1 MSAVR
6 RVDLVWLLLVGLTFA
21 GAWLSDAA
29 TPGTA
34 TTLTVALLIAFKGRM
49 VIDHYMELADASRS
63 IRRLMHA
70 YFYVIPGLVV
80 ASIFFGDAIA
90 RLTSW

>member
-1 MSAVR
+1 
-6 RVDLVWLLLVGLTFA
+6 
-21 GAWLSDAA
+21 
-29 TPGTA
+29 
-34 TTLTVALLIAFKGRM
+34 M